1 MRKTLIALLFASTLP
16 AVALAMPDG
25 GPQHHDGKHGGQ
37 QGSHMFGGL
46 DLSREQQRDMRKLMR
61 QQMQGTHEITQRY
74 LDKLPEAERKAMQD
88 ELAASK
94 DKTHQQIRAL
104 LDAEQ
109 QKKFDEMHTQMEAKR
124 AERAEF
130 LKWKAERDQAN

>member
-1 MRKTLIALLFASTLP
+1 MRKTLVALLFAATLP
-16 AVALAMPDG
+16 AVALAMPGSG
-25 GPQHHDGKHGGQ
+25 GMHHDGKHGGQ
-37 QGSHMFGGL
+37 QGSHMFGDL

-61 QQMQGTHEITQRY
+61 QQMQSTHEITQRY

-94 DKTHQQIRAL
+94 DNTHKQIRGL
-104 LDAEQ
+104 LDEK
-109 QKKFDEMHTQMEAKR
+109 QKKQFDEMHERMQAKR